1 MSPSLAV
8 KALLHSFHLPT
19 VNHPISLQLPIVAEH
34 QKKRRQAISV
44 LKSLLANPDLAVKGD
59 GSTGVDKKFVRDA
72 LILLTS
78 AETVNLLDWDDIAE
92 NGSTIPW

>member
-1 MSPSLAV
+1 ME
-8 KALLHSFHLPT
+8 
-19 VNHPISLQLPIVAEH
+19 NH
-34 QKKRRQAISV
+34 KKRKQAISV

-72 LILLTS
+72 LILLS
-78 AETVNLLDWDDIAE
+78 ASETVNLLDWNDIAE